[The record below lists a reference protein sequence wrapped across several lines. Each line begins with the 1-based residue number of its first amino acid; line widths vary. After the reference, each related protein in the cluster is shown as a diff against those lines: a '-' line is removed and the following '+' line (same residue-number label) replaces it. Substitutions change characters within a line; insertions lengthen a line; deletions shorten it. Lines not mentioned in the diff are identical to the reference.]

1 MNTIIAIYKMSDE
14 PGEPSNYSC
23 LCDAHIAEGT
33 ASERY
38 HFEEAGKSEEFEC
51 ELCATDLRAQLEAM
65 TIERDYWRDQYKPY
79 G

>member
-33 ASERY
+33 TSERY
-38 HFEEAGKSEEFEC
+38 HFEEAGKSAEFEC
-51 ELCATDLRAQLEAM
+51 ELC
-65 TIERDYWRDQYKPY
+65 
-79 G
+79 